1 MEILTHLIFPFENED
16 VCDTAEGDAKMDDFT
31 LRYFVGDVSDVDNP
45 RKFAVVALVEFNLCT
60 KFLRLVTSY
69 TFIQNI
75 SLKINYN
82 SDSIPMLQNNLNN
95 NYIE

>member
-1 MEILTHLIFPFENED
+1 MEIFIYLIFPFENED

-60 KFLRLVTSY
+60 KFLWLVVSY
-69 TFIQNI
+69 TLKVTHFYSKHRKI
-75 SLKINYN
+75 SH
-82 SDSIPMLQNNLNN
+82 
-95 NYIE
+95 